1 MRIQFTKTGIFAKT
15 TTESLFRRAD
25 VVVGVVVI
33 DLVDILDRGE
43 DRLFFKR
50 NEDALNLKSLQ

>member
-15 TTESLFRRAD
+15 TTESFFRRAD
-25 VVVGVVVI
+25 VVVVVI

-43 DRLFFKR
+43 DRLF
-50 NEDALNLKSLQ
+50 LKEMRMP

>member
-15 TTESLFRRAD
+15 TTESFFRRAD
-25 VVVGVVVI
+25 VVVVVI

>member
-43 DRLFFKR
+43 DRLF
-50 NEDALNLKSLQ
+50 LKEMRMP